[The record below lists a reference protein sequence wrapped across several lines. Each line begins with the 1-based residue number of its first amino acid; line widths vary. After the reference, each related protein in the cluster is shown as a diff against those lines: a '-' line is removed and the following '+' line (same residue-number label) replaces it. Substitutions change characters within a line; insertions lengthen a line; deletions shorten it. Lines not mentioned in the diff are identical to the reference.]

1 MEQQFAWVETY
12 NSIDMARLRLA
23 DLGPLFLCPTRAV
36 ISRMNADV
44 ETLCLRTFPEE
55 AGTGAFFFLK
65 LKVLVLGSGSSS
77 SLTGL

>member
-12 NSIDMARLRLA
+12 TCLGSA

-44 ETLCLRTFPEE
+44 ETLPTFPEV